1 MSFRPERHLAIKP
14 NHDEHKLKS
23 GLAGVFGEYW
33 VEHTFL
39 IEPGRWT
46 LEGTWLSRDVST
58 PPLSVRGAILIAWSR
73 DDWFTMVMKLGFPT
87 TSPAESISLQYR
99 GRLTSS
105 DRQYTFV
112 LQHSQLGRVEGEGW
126 IAPESIVQRYWALN
140 DRQRRTG
147 FEALHRLDS
156 DHYHWSSGIMA
167 GHYLTT
173 AMEATLIRQQ

>member
-1 MSFRPERHLAIKP
+1 M
-14 NHDEHKLKS
+14 
-23 GLAGVFGEYW
+23 
-33 VEHTFL
+33 EHTFL

-46 LEGTWLSRDVST
+46 LEGTWLARDVST
-58 PPLSVRGAILIAWSR
+58 PPLSVRGAILVAWSR

-87 TSPAESISLQYR
+87 ANDVETIALQYR

-126 IAPESIVQRYWALN
+126 VAPESIVQRYWALN

-147 FEALHRLDS
+147 FETLHRLDS
-156 DHYHWSSGIMA
+156 DHYHLSSGIMA

-173 AMEATLIRQQ
+173 AMEATLVRQI